1 MKLLM
6 ISGDRSL
13 LEGRRGAFYYTLEAF
28 SKEWDRID
36 IITPYVKD
44 APEALTLFG
53 NVYLHPSP
61 KGLFGQ
67 AFWIK
72 RKGMQL
78 HAHVRHDVMTVHD
91 YPPFYNGI
99 GGRMLA
105 RKIKIP
111 WVLEIHH
118 VVGYPSPAS
127 FTERIGRM
135 LSRVY
140 LPSAIRAASAVRTVS
155 KGTAQLLLS
164 WKAPKSKIFVVP
176 SFYLDREL
184 FESLPESN
192 PLYDV
197 AFCAR
202 LVANKGLQN
211 VLKAVAKMPGIRL
224 LVIGDGPDREAS
236 EKLARDLRIAQR
248 VEFRGWMP
256 TQEDVLRKIR
266 TAKVFVMN
274 SLSEGGPRSALEA
287 MAAGMPVVVTQVG
300 VMPDVIDEGK
310 NGYFTTG
317 EPDDLVEKIS
327 MLLRDPALRDAIGHN
342 ARMIVDRFERRQLI
356 AQYARFLKTTAVS

>member
-1 MKLLM
+1 MNLLM

-13 LEGRRGAFYYTLEAF
+13 LEGRQGAFYYTLQAF
-28 SKEWDRID
+28 SREWDRID
-36 IITPYVKD
+36 IITPHVPD
-44 APEALTLFG
+44 APEAMTLFG
-53 NVYLHPSP
+53 NVFLHPNP
-61 KGLFGQ
+61 KGLLSQ
-67 AFWIK
+67 PSWIK
-72 RKGMQL
+72 QKGMQL
-78 HAHVRHDVMTVHD
+78 HHHFRHQVMTVHE

-99 GGRMLA
+99 GARMLA

-118 VVGYPSPAS
+118 LVGYPTPAS
-127 FTERIGRM
+127 FSERIGRL
-135 LSRVY
+135 LSRIY
-140 LPSAIRAASAVRTVS
+140 LPGEIRSANAVRTVS
-155 KGTAQLLLS
+155 KGTAERLLA
-164 WKAPKSKIFVVP
+164 WKSPKSKVFVVP

-184 FESLPESN
+184 FESLPDMN
-192 PLYDV
+192 PLYDI

-202 LVANKGLQN
+202 LVSNKGLPN
-211 VLKAVAKMPGIRL
+211 LLKAVERMPGVRL
-224 LVIGDGPDREAS
+224 LVVGDGPDRAAC
-236 EKLARDLRIAQR
+236 EKMARDLRIAQR

-266 TAKVFVMN
+266 SAKVFVMN

-317 EPDDLVEKIS
+317 EPDDLVLKIS
-327 MLLRDPALRDAIGHN
+327 ALLRDPALRDAIGHN
-342 ARMIVDRFERRQLI
+342 AKMIVDRFERRLLI
-356 AQYARFLKTTAVS
+356 AQYARFLKSVAVS